1 MFKCQ
6 YNIEHLCDVSHEY
19 GHISETMSIM
29 NYYMYFFLLTSCPD
43 FIILPVLK
51 KCVHKKVFKKVIKMP
66 LKNVTPLFATN
77 RTLVCNIRTYVLL

>member
-19 GHISETMSIM
+19 GHISETMFIM

-51 KCVHKKVFKKVIKMP
+51 KCVLKKVIKKTF
-66 LKNVTPLFATN
+66 KNVTPFFATN

>member
-19 GHISETMSIM
+19 GHISETMFIM

-51 KCVHKKVFKKVIKMP
+51 KCVLKKVIKMTF
-66 LKNVTPLFATN
+66 KNVTPSFATN